1 MERGKMNLTVLS
13 DRQIQRLH
21 EASLRILSTIGV
33 HMPHGEMR
41 GLFRNAGAD
50 VNDPDG
56 IVKIPEDLIYSSLE
70 SAGKSF
76 TLYGR
81 DRAHQARFGAGTRNY
96 NSSASEVFWV
106 EDSGTQRRYAS
117 LHDVET
123 ATRLGDSLPLVNLVG
138 AMADPQEVPSRY
150 RCVEVAAA
158 QLRNTTKP
166 IYFFF
171 HNRAA
176 SRYLLEI
183 MAAVSGS
190 EEDAIQYPLCCPML
204 EPISPLKFPYDG
216 IDLLFETARFSL
228 PVIIGPMAQVGATA
242 PGTLA
247 GTLAQENAEILAGIC
262 ATQLIKPGL
271 AVCYGGIP
279 HAFDMQTTQL
289 VFAGPEQA
297 LMSIAMTQL
306 GKYYELPVYI
316 NVGLTDS
323 KVLDAQAG
331 LEAGTTLVCGALAGA
346 DIFGHFGIC
355 GVDQG
360 ASLVTLMMQHE
371 LLGYVER
378 IMQGIEVSDEKLGLD
393 VIRSVGWEGTFLA
406 EKHTARHFRD
416 ELWFPQL
423 LDRDYWSNWVEQGAS
438 TMYERCVALKDR
450 LLREHTPEL
459 LEEDTDKEIGEIL
472 SAARKHL
479 APDTESRD

>member
-1 MERGKMNLTVLS
+1 M
-13 DRQIQRLH
+13 RQ
-21 EASLRILSTIGV
+21 
-33 HMPHGEMR
+33 
-41 GLFRNAGAD
+41 LFREGGAD
-50 VNDPDG
+50 VDDHDG
-56 IVKIPEDLIYSSLE
+56 IVKIPEELVYSSLK

-81 DRAHQARFGAGTRNY
+81 DREKKARFGEGTRNY

-117 LHDVET
+117 LNDVEA
-123 ATRLGDSLPLVNLVG
+123 ATRLGDCLPWINIVG
-138 AMADPQEVPSRY
+138 AMADPQEIPTRY
-150 RCVEVAAA
+150 RCVEIAAA
-158 QLRNTTKP
+158 QIRYTTKP

-171 HNRAA
+171 HNRADTP
-176 SRYLLEI
+176 YLLDI
-183 MAAVSGS
+183 MAAVCGS
-190 EEDAIQYPLCCPML
+190 EEEAIQFPLFYPML
-204 EPISPLKFPYDG
+204 EPISPLKFPHDG

-279 HAFDMQTTQL
+279 HAFDMKTTQL

-306 GKYYELPVYI
+306 GKHYELPVYI
-316 NVGLTDS
+316 NAGLTDS

-331 LEAGTTLVCGALAGA
+331 LEAGTTLVCGALSGA

-393 VIRSVGWEGTFLA
+393 VIGSVGWKGAFLA
-406 EKHTARHFRD
+406 EEHTARHFRS

-423 LDRDYWSNWVEQGAS
+423 LDRDYWSNWMDQGAS
-438 TMYERCVALKDR
+438 TMYERCVDMKDR
-450 LLREHTPEL
+450 LLREHTPEAL
-459 LEEDTDKEIGEIL
+459 DADTAKEVDKIV
-472 SAARKHL
+472 AAAKKHL
-479 APDTESRD
+479 TADADASH